1 MKPGPRLR
9 LLPAPGAGPGRL
21 RLLTWNVNGLRTL
34 GRRLRPRLETM
45 RAEISCFQETR
56 VSREGLTEELAV
68 LEGFTSYFSH
78 SRTRP
83 GYSGVA
89 TYCRDE
95 ARPFWAEE
103 GLSGLLTL
111 GVRATGIGEE
121 MTDRELRELDSEGRA
136 VITKHRVRLC
146 EGETATL
153 AVVNVY
159 VPRAD
164 PDCPPRQ
171 RFKLR
176 FLQLLEA
183 RVNGLLQEGEHVIV
197 LGDLNIA
204 HRPIDHCDPGDLEQF
219 AMDPSRQWLDRLL
232 SPASGGPGEE
242 EGGTAVP
249 GEGPLV
255 DGYRLCQPARH
266 GAYTCW
272 RVSTGARATNYGAR
286 IDYLL
291 VSRALARRSLA
302 RCALLPGVTG
312 SDHCPVV
319 GWFTALSLP
328 SPLTPPLCTSNMPEF
343 TGVQQKLVPFLVR
356 RDRGRGGEEGEEAE
370 RREAGEEEVMVGE
383 EGDRKRLERGGE
395 KGVGRGRGGVGR
407 GKGKGTKSKVH
418 PAPAINLLSFFK
430 PIAVAPAPPPDPA
443 PPLDL
448 PPSPAPPLDLPPSR
462 GPAAFWKVLLGGRPP
477 PPLCTGHGEPSAL
490 RTVRKSGPNK
500 GRGFYCCPLPQGPP
514 GHPSARCT
522 FFRWAERTPL
532 PHAPPTEA
540 PLPHTPPTERA
551 TLAHEPPTEAPLPH
565 IPPTEGATRPHAT
578 LET

>member
-56 VSREGLTEELAV
+56 VSREGLTEELAI
-68 LEGFTSYFSH
+68 LEGFTSYYSN
-78 SRTRP
+78 SRARP

-89 TYCRDE
+89 TYCKDE

-103 GLSGLLTL
+103 GLSGLLTP
-111 GVRATGIGEE
+111 GVRAAGIGEE

-146 EGETATL
+146 GGETARCTL

-171 RFKLR
+171 LFKLR
-176 FLQLLEA
+176 FLRLLEA

-232 SPASGGPGEE
+232 SPACGGPGEE
-242 EGGTAVP
+242 EGTAVP

-272 RVSTGARATNYGAR
+272 RVSTGARANNYGAR

-312 SDHCPVV
+312 SDHCPVM

-328 SPLTPPLCTSNMPEF
+328 SPLTPQLCTSNMPEF

-356 RDRGRGGEEGEEAE
+356 RGRGWGGEERGERGTDGGGEGEGARGAEEGEEAE
-370 RREAGEEEVMVGE
+370 SGNRQS
-383 EGDRKRLERGGE
+383 KI
-395 KGVGRGRGGVGR
+395 GRF
-407 GKGKGTKSKVH
+407 TYS
-418 PAPAINLLSFFK
+418 
-430 PIAVAPAPPPDPA
+430 
-443 PPLDL
+443 
-448 PPSPAPPLDLPPSR
+448 
-462 GPAAFWKVLLGGRPP
+462 LGM
-477 PPLCTGHGEPSAL
+477 
-490 RTVRKSGPNK
+490 
-500 GRGFYCCPLPQGPP
+500 
-514 GHPSARCT
+514 
-522 FFRWAERTPL
+522 
-532 PHAPPTEA
+532 
-540 PLPHTPPTERA
+540 
-551 TLAHEPPTEAPLPH
+551 
-565 IPPTEGATRPHAT
+565 
-578 LET
+578 